1 LKIKNGILIIKTKY
15 LYLIN
20 KVPNLEY
27 SILGD
32 KMEMFNINADDSI
45 EEVKYFEYYTLK
57 QNMTLFEL
65 AKNKNVNPKLLAVL
79 NGLETDDFL
88 LKNQLIMIPKNNY
101 SYYIT
106 KEGDTL
112 TTVAKTFNTS
122 TNNLMKNNKTIYLTE
137 GQLVVNKI

>member
-1 LKIKNGILIIKTKY
+1 
-15 LYLIN
+15 
-20 KVPNLEY
+20 VPNLEY

-32 KMEMFNINADDSI
+32 KMEIFNINADDLI
-45 EEVKYFEYYTLK
+45 NEVKYFEYYTLK
-57 QNMTLFEL
+57 QNKTLFEL

-79 NGLETDDFL
+79 NGLEIDDFL

-122 TNNLMKNNKTIYLTE
+122 IDNVIKNNKTIYLNE
-137 GQLVVNKI
+137 GQLVVNEI

>member
-1 LKIKNGILIIKTKY
+1 
-15 LYLIN
+15 
-20 KVPNLEY
+20 
-27 SILGD
+27 
-32 KMEMFNINADDSI
+32 MEIFNINADDLI
-45 EEVKYFEYYTLK
+45 NEVKYFEYYTLK
-57 QNMTLFEL
+57 QNKTLFEL

-79 NGLETDDFL
+79 NGLEIDDFL

-122 TNNLMKNNKTIYLTE
+122 IDNVIKNNKTIYLNE
-137 GQLVVNKI
+137 GQLVVNEI